1 MTLEIKNLS
10 ISYGDFEVLK
20 DVSFHLEKGQI
31 VGLVAPN
38 GTGKTTLFNAI
49 MRFIPIEQGEILVD
63 DKVYSPSDKD
73 VLALHK
79 LITFFPDQADLFG
92 NFSGREHIK
101 MYAEMWS
108 GKTSDVD
115 AVIERLRMSHYVDR
129 KVEEYSLGMRQRL
142 CFAMMVIA
150 NTPIMLMDEVMNGL
164 DPENV
169 SLVSEVLIEL
179 RQAGKIIIIASH
191 LLDNLDEYADKVFFL
206 KDKELHSVNDL
217 NQKHPLYYLAVCSV
231 EEASILRSEGYLSEN
246 FYHLNDQLL
255 CVPLD
260 NFSPDEEIAFYKRLR
275 SMDLRSIEISPL
287 GTAEH
292 YAILYDLQI
301 YSYDRG
307 ETSEAKN

>member
-1 MTLEIKNLS
+1 MTLEVKNLS
-10 ISYGDFEVLK
+10 VSYGSFEVLK
-20 DVSFHLEKGQI
+20 NVSFHLEDGQI

-38 GTGKTTLFNAI
+38 GTGKTTMFNAI
-49 MRFIPIEQGEILVD
+49 MRFIPIEQGAILVD
-63 DKVYSPSDKD
+63 EKEYSPNDKD

-101 MYAEMWS
+101 MYAQMWS
-108 GKTSDVD
+108 GKSENVD

-150 NTPIMLMDEVMNGL
+150 DTPIMLMDEVMNGL

-169 SLVSEVLIEL
+169 TLVSDVLIEL

-217 NQKHPLYYLAVCSV
+217 NQQNPLYYLVVCSPDDV
-231 EEASILRSEGYLSEN
+231 SVLRSEGYLSEN
-246 FYHLNDQLL
+246 SYHLNEQLL
-255 CVPLD
+255 CVPLKD
-260 NFSPDEEIAFYKRLR
+260 FSPDEEITFYKRLR
-275 SMDLRSIEISPL
+275 SMELQSIEIAPL

-301 YSYDRG
+301 YSYDRSDK
-307 ETSEAKN
+307 SEATK